1 MEQRSE
7 PCRYDFD
14 DRIMPSTVAR
24 RDLVWAQ
31 AALAC
36 FSGASE
42 ESRATLKDLHRKLVL
57 ACFNPDHE
65 PEDGYYIKQ
74 DIQAELGEP
83 VEIRP
88 PNVLAITE
96 FAKLV
101 GYDTD
106 DAQQVLP
113 GLFIGNTA
121 PAKPDWLEAHG
132 VSCVVRC
139 YNSEGRSEERDR
151 EYAERGIRLYEIP
164 LNDNK
169 EQELI
174 SFLPDAHRFIAQ
186 ALDDGHGVL
195 VHCGAGISRCA
206 AVTSSFIM
214 QLLHCNYHKALALI
228 RAARPIVGPNEGFS
242 KQLKEWE
249 AEVLQECHSSTW
261 PHRKTFE
268 SL

>member
-31 AALAC
+31 AALPC

-42 ESRATLKDLHRKLVL
+42 TSRATLKDLHRKLVL

-101 GYDTD
+101 RYDVD
-106 DAQQVLP
+106 EAQQA
-113 GLFIGNTA
+113 I
-121 PAKPDWLEAHG
+121 
-132 VSCVVRC
+132 
-139 YNSEGRSEERDR
+139 
-151 EYAERGIRLYEIP
+151 
-164 LNDNK
+164 
-169 EQELI
+169 
-174 SFLPDAHRFIAQ
+174 
-186 ALDDGHGVL
+186 
-195 VHCGAGISRCA
+195 A
-206 AVTSSFIM
+206 AVLFVMCGVGHSCDTRSRGRCSLDCSS
-214 QLLHCNYHKALALI
+214 A
-228 RAARPIVGPNEGFS
+228 
-242 KQLKEWE
+242 
-249 AEVLQECHSSTW
+249 T
-261 PHRKTFE
+261 
-268 SL
+268 